1 VKKNCYV
8 SGQWFRQISSSQVK
22 IPSMKSL
29 MRRVVALL
37 IVFLIVSPT
46 PSPAYS
52 VLTHEAVIDVLWDTN
67 LRPLLL
73 KRFPDSTPDD
83 LLKAHAYA
91 YGGAIVQDMGYY
103 PGGSKFFSDLTHYFR
118 SGDFIIALLHNAS
131 SLNEYAFAL
140 GALSHYAADNDGHPL
155 ATNLS
160 VPQLYPSLRRKYGHV
175 VTYEDNP
182 LAHIRTEFG
191 FDVLQVAKGRYA
203 SDSYRDFVGFE
214 VSLPLLDKAF
224 LDTYGI
230 ELKSIT
236 KNEEHAAN
244 TYRYCVSTLIPRAS
258 RVAWNLKQ
266 DDIQKDLPGITR
278 KKFLY
283 NISRSS
289 YEKEWGK
296 DYSRPT
302 AGDKFLAFV
311 IRIMPKIGPLRVF
324 TFRTPTPEAE
334 KLFERSFNAT
344 VDRYR
349 QLLVAVGN
357 GQLELPN
364 DNFDVGR
371 VTLRG
376 EYKLN
381 DKTCAELLDRLAKER
396 MASIDPELKTQLL
409 AYYVEKDPAAAP
421 RKHDK
426 SAMKIQQEIKTLQ
439 ETPSSA
445 VVSGKSSI
453 AEPLQ

>member
-1 VKKNCYV
+1 
-8 SGQWFRQISSSQVK
+8 
-22 IPSMKSL
+22 MKTL

-37 IVFLIVSPT
+37 MVFLMVSPT

-52 VLTHEAVIDVLWDTN
+52 VLTHEAVIDVVWDSN

-91 YGGAIVQDMGYY
+91 YGGAIIQDMGYY

-118 SGDFIIALLHNAS
+118 SGDFIIALLRHTSN
-131 SLNEYAFAL
+131 LNEYAFAL

-160 VPQLYPSLRRKYGHV
+160 VPELYPSLGRKYGSV
-175 VTYEDNP
+175 VTYEQNP

-203 SDSYRDFVGFE
+203 SDSYRNFVGFE
-214 VSLPLLDKAF
+214 VALPLLDKAF

-230 ELKSIT
+230 ELKSIS

-266 DDIQKDLPGITR
+266 GDIRKDLPGITR

-302 AGDKFLAFV
+302 VGDKLLAFM
-311 IRIMPKIGPLRVF
+311 IRILPKVGPLRVL

-334 KLFERSFNAT
+334 KLFENSFNAT

-349 QLLVAVGN
+349 RLLVAVNN
-357 GQLELPN
+357 GQLDLPN
-364 DNFDVGR
+364 DNFDVGK
-371 VTLRG
+371 VTVRG

-396 MASIDPELKTQLL
+396 MASIDPDLKTELL
-409 AYYVEKDPAAAP
+409 AYYAENAP
-421 RKHDK
+421 VATPHRHDK
-426 SAMKIQQEIKTLQ
+426 SAMKIQREIRTLQ
-439 ETPSSA
+439 EIPSSSML
-445 VVSGKSSI
+445 SGESPV
-453 AEPLQ
+453 AAPLQ